1 MTPSQDVKIT
11 EAASLRDVPM
21 SYNAYFINKDY
32 TVDMALAAFEKKY
45 GVKAVTAVLYKSYLY
60 VSKEEKK

>member
-11 EAASLRDVPM
+11 EVASLRDVPRF
-21 SYNAYFINKDY
+21 SRAYAITKDY
-32 TVDMALAAFEKKY
+32 TVDMALEAFEKKY

-60 VSKEEKK
+60 VSKEEEK